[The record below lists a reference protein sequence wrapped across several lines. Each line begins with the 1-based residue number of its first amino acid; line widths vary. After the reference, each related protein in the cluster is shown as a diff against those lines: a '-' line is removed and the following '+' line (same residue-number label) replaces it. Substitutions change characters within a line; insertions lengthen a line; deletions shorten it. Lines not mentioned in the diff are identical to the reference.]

1 MVIRRHDRRL
11 VIILNIHRTFVAGR
25 SLREIK
31 RTNHQVIVIDQI
43 KIINRSRQEEDL
55 IINYIINT
63 TKKTMI
69 IVFLPPTKKGR
80 ESLNLKQLKREKSIT
95 SLSLNFK
102 LLTLQ

>member
-43 KIINRSRQEEDL
+43 NIINRSRQEDL
-55 IINYIINT
+55 IINYIIKT
-63 TKKTMI
+63 SKKTMI
-69 IVFLPPTKKGR
+69 IVFLPPQQKK
-80 ESLNLKQLKREKSIT
+80 EENL
-95 SLSLNFK
+95 
-102 LLTLQ
+102 